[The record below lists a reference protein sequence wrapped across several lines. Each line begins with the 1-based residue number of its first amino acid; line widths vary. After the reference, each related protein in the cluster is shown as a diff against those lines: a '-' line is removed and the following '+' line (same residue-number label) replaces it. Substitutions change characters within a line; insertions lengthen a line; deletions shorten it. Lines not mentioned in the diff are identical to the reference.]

1 MRQDAKEA
9 TRYIISTVPLPADKR
24 VKIRKIRK
32 LRNNG
37 KAVSKKL
44 VFYQVKKKNSKFS
57 KNNSGSFIFYLW
69 LIFRKF

>member
-1 MRQDAKEA
+1 MIECTAIYIFATQVKFWKRQDAKEA

-37 KAVSKKL
+37 KAVSK
-44 VFYQVKKKNSKFS
+44 N
-57 KNNSGSFIFYLW
+57 
-69 LIFRKF
+69 

>member
-1 MRQDAKEA
+1 MIECTSIYISVIQVKLWMRQDAKEA

-37 KAVSKKL
+37 KAVSK
-44 VFYQVKKKNSKFS
+44 N
-57 KNNSGSFIFYLW
+57 
-69 LIFRKF
+69 

>member
-1 MRQDAKEA
+1 MYSNLFSVIQVKKRQDAKEA

-37 KAVSKKL
+37 KAVSK
-44 VFYQVKKKNSKFS
+44 N
-57 KNNSGSFIFYLW
+57 
-69 LIFRKF
+69 